1 MRRLLSGELDE
12 AGYRRLLA
20 AQWGL
25 FRDWEAERA
34 EWLEGAVRR
43 AGWGYVSRADR
54 LVWDLFGRPIAAEAA
69 PTGDSDASGAPGL
82 CVGAAS
88 AAKNPTQ
95 DSDAEHTSDTL
106 GLCVGAASA
115 AKNPTHWGELYV
127 IEGSALG
134 ARLIVKHLRQ
144 RFPTLPHAFY
154 AIGEHTKQPWHRF
167 QSILD
172 TVLVND
178 DARRAAVNGALAMF
192 ARFQQTLQDDPR
204 HG

>member
-1 MRRLLSGELDE
+1 MRRLLSGELHE

-54 LVWDLFGRPIAAEAA
+54 LAWDLFGRPIAAEAA
-69 PTGDSDASGAPGL
+69 PTGDSKASRAEDTSAAEDPSGAP
-82 CVGAAS
+82 
-88 AAKNPTQ
+88 
-95 DSDAEHTSDTL
+95 E
-106 GLCVGAASA
+106 LCVGAASA

-167 QSILD
+167 QAILD

-178 DARRAAVNGALAMF
+178 EARRAAVNGALAMF